1 MTKYIY
7 SLFFIAFL
15 LLNYSCT
22 SFFQKSWKPIDK
34 DLLKTIK
41 VNLGKFDSPLEI
53 KSKGKIHLQLTGSK
67 LDLDYNYTF
76 QPADTK
82 EKLKFTF
89 DTNQFTIREMPYRG
103 ELEVVPEPA
112 TGKFVFVNK
121 VPMEDYLMGVV
132 PAEMPSS
139 WHMEALK
146 SQAVAART
154 YAVDSILSPPNSI
167 YHLESTTQS
176 QVYGG
181 IKRETVRSNQ
191 AVRDTAGEIL
201 IYQNKP
207 ARTFYHSN
215 SGGKTESPEHVWGYT
230 GLTYLVA
237 VDSPHCR
244 AAENFEWKIFLSR
257 NQMQDKLK
265 SLDLEEIKGIKISE
279 STPSGRAK
287 TMEIEGKDKTVS
299 MNAVEFRRAVG
310 QTVMRS
316 LLFEIQLEEEIFRIK
331 GQGFGHGVGMSQWGS
346 KGMAEKSYDYRDI
359 LAFYYKGTEL
369 VNID

>member
-1 MTKYIY
+1 MIKYITY
-7 SLFFIAFL
+7 ILAFAFTLFY
-15 LLNYSCT
+15 NSCS
-22 SFFQKSWKPIDK
+22 SFFQKSWKPTDK

-41 VNLGKFDSPLEI
+41 VNLGKYDTPFEI
-53 KSKGKIHLQLTGSK
+53 KSKGKINIQLTDSNMEV
-67 LDLDYNYTF
+67 DYNYLF
-76 QPADTK
+76 LPSEVK
-82 EKLKFTF
+82 EKIKLKF
-89 DTNQFTIREMPYRG
+89 DTNQFVLKDLPYRG
-103 ELEVVPEPA
+103 ELEIVPEQA

-121 VPMEDYLMGVV
+121 VLMEDYLMGVV
-132 PAEMPSS
+132 PAEMPSN
-139 WHMEALK
+139 WPMEALK

-154 YAVDSILSPPNSI
+154 YAVDSILSAPNST
-167 YHLESTTQS
+167 YHVESTTQS

-191 AVRDTAGEIL
+191 AVRDTIGEIL
-201 IYQNKP
+201 IYQNRP

-237 VDSPHCR
+237 IESPHCKE
-244 AAENFEWKIFLSR
+244 ASNFEWKLSLSR

-265 SLDLEEIKGIKISE
+265 TLELEEIKSIKIYE

-287 TMEIEGKDKTVS
+287 TLEIEGKNRTVY

-316 LLFEIQLEEEIFRIK
+316 LLFDIQLEDDIFKIK

-346 KGMAEKSYDYRDI
+346 KGMAEKNYDYRDI

-369 VNID
+369 VNIE

>member
-1 MTKYIY
+1 MIKSITYI
-7 SLFFIAFL
+7 LAFAFIL
-15 LLNYSCT
+15 LYISCS

-34 DLLKTIK
+34 ELLKTIK
-41 VNLGKFDSPLEI
+41 VNIGKFDTSLEI
-53 KSKGKIHLQLTGSK
+53 KSKGKIHLQLTSSN
-67 LDLDYNYTF
+67 LDVDYNYLF
-76 QPADTK
+76 LPAETK
-82 EKLKFTF
+82 EKVKITF
-89 DTNQFTIREMPYRG
+89 DTNVFTLKDLSYNG
-103 ELEVVPEPA
+103 ELEIVPEVA
-112 TGKFVFVNK
+112 TGKFIFVNK
-121 VPMEDYLMGVV
+121 VQMEDYLMGVV

-139 WHMEALK
+139 WHTEALK
-146 SQAVAART
+146 AQAVAART
-154 YAVDSILSPPNSI
+154 YAVDSILSAPNST
-167 YHLESTTQS
+167 YHVESTTQS

-191 AVRDTAGEIL
+191 AVRDTTGEIL

-237 VDSPHCR
+237 VESPHCKE
-244 AAENFEWKIFLSR
+244 ATNFEWKITLSR
-257 NQMQDKLK
+257 TQLQEKLK
-265 SLDLEEIKGIKISE
+265 SLELEEIKGIKISE
-279 STPSGRAK
+279 YTPSGRAK
-287 TMEIEGKDKTVS
+287 TLEIEGKEKTAL

-316 LLFEIQLEEEIFRIK
+316 LLFEIQFEDDFFKIK

-346 KGMAEKSYDYRDI
+346 KGMAEKNYDYRDI
-359 LAFYYKGTEL
+359 LTHYYKGTEL